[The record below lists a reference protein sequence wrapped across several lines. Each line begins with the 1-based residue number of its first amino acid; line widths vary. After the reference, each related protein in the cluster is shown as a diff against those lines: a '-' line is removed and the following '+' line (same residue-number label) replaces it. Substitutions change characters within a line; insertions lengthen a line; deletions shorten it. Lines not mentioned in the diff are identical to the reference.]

1 MHKNYAII
9 LACENGFVSLAAL
22 QKRKFSATTHSRNTL
37 MAALDT
43 TRAHASHAGLGS
55 LAARVLSM
63 LTAWNERRA
72 TRNALSQLS
81 DRELDDI
88 GLTRGDIDVV
98 ARSL

>member
-1 MHKNYAII
+1 
-9 LACENGFVSLAAL
+9 
-22 QKRKFSATTHSRNTL
+22 

-43 TRAHASHAGLGS
+43 TRAHASHAGFGS
-55 LAARVLSM
+55 LASRVLSM

-88 GLTRGDIDVV
+88 GLTRGDIDIV
-98 ARSL
+98 ARNI

>member
-1 MHKNYAII
+1 
-9 LACENGFVSLAAL
+9 
-22 QKRKFSATTHSRNTL
+22 

-43 TRAHASHAGLGS
+43 TRTHASHAGFGALVS
-55 LAARVLSM
+55 RIVATLS
-63 LTAWNERRA
+63 AWNERRA

-88 GLTRGDIDVV
+88 GLTRGDIDAV